1 MLPPSA
7 RGIQGPENAETPDEQ
22 QEREAHRTREKAIKR
37 LQTLTKEVDWRVAQA
52 YVALAEDPVADPDEE
67 EELARKRK
75 ESSIAG
81 PSNLEER
88 AIERYLDDD
97 EWEDQRK
104 RDTEVGP
111 STNESTYSEKN
122 KGDGRRW
129 WQWGP

>member
-1 MLPPSA
+1 M
-7 RGIQGPENAETPDEQ
+7 
-22 QEREAHRTREKAIKR
+22 
-37 LQTLTKEVDWRVAQA
+37 AQA